1 MNTNLKILI
10 RLKNA
15 SMARKE
21 KITLKNPTTFVINV
35 LAILYNEGLIQSFI
49 LDKVTSTV
57 TVLLRYSYNKDIF
70 KNLKIFS
77 KATTLSYFTYSDI
90 CKLSNKRFLLVF
102 STTKGFLTGLEC
114 KKQRLGGKLCFIC

>member
-21 KITLKNPTTFVINV
+21 KIILKNPTTFVIHV

-49 LDKVTSTV
+49 FDEVTSTV
-57 TVLLRYSYNKDIF
+57 TVFLRYSYNKDIF

>member
-1 MNTNLKILI
+1 MNSNLKILI
-10 RLKNA
+10 NLKNA
-15 SMARKE
+15 SMVRKE
-21 KITLKNPTTFVINV
+21 KIAFKNPTKFVINLLV
-35 LAILYNEGLIQSFI
+35 ILYNEGLIQSFS
-49 LDKVTSTV
+49 LNEVTSTALV
-57 TVLLRYSYNKDIF
+57 FLRYSYNKNIF

-102 STTKGFLTGLEC
+102 STSKGLLTGLEC

>member
-21 KITLKNPTTFVINV
+21 KIILKNPTTFVINV

-49 LDKVTSTV
+49 LDEVTSTV